1 MNYWNEVK
9 RIQNKLKFA
18 LCIPT
23 NQAIDIIDDI
33 TAKLGYFFK
42 IDHIYHSD
50 LWDNV
55 LARLAEVKK
64 RGEQLE
70 MIAQLEDYYR
80 NEKKY
85 VVAEELEDAE
95 IAERATELDQV
106 VRQLETGVDE
116 YIRVNMPEGGAH
128 W

>member
-1 MNYWNEVK
+1 MNYWDEVK
-9 RIQNKLKFA
+9 RIQIKLKTA

-23 NQAIDIIDDI
+23 NQATDIIGDI
-33 TAKLGYFFK
+33 TGKLGYIFTVN
-42 IDHIYHSD
+42 HIYHSV
-50 LWDNV
+50 LRDNV
-55 LARLAEVKK
+55 LARLAEAKK
-64 RGEQLE
+64 RGEQPE

-80 NEKKY
+80 NEKEY

-95 IAERATELDQV
+95 IAECASELDQV
-106 VRQLETGVDE
+106 VRQLETEVDE